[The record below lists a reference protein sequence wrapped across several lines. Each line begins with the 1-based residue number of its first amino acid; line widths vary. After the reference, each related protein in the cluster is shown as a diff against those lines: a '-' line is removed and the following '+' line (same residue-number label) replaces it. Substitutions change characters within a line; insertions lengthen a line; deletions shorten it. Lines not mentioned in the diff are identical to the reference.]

1 MTFCDILNECSKLP
15 ENKDAFRQLY
25 FFCFI
30 TIESFMDAEYLFEII
45 TNGCVNYEQFINTC
59 KLFFDINR
67 IEKIEAYI
75 KQKLES
81 YIYTD
86 IDFNECNLTD
96 TVQYYCKK
104 TGRNRLLL
112 RKTSTILQTNL

>member
-1 MTFCDILNECSKLP
+1 MI
-15 ENKDAFRQLY
+15 Y
-25 FFCFI
+25 
-30 TIESFMDAEYLFEII
+30 EYLFEII

-75 KQKLES
+75 KPKLES

-86 IDFNECNLTD
+86 IDYNECNLTD

-104 TGRNRLLL
+104 TG
-112 RKTSTILQTNL
+112 TIACYCGEPPQYYKQICD